1 MIANIITGASILV
14 ALTLFTAYF
23 TGKNKPSKERSV
35 LQKIAC
41 AIGTIFK
48 GHLKESAD
56 ALYSMKVL
64 KEEAMQEVDNAI
76 RNLRT
81 SYKDGQVDMKVTLKK
96 LNEVIYPNLK
106 DMPGKLEAKARQAKA
121 TFESSV
127 EQGSPIEAYKK
138 NALKYLQLKVRAE
151 SNIEKV
157 ENNIS
162 KLQVAIETSKA
173 QYDCNLV
180 DLEMIKSELECM
192 VEIPQFE
199 LNQSLERIKSLQEEL
214 SEKMNIEQIKAEV
227 SEDMKEDLQS
237 TVPVDLESMYNK
249 L

>member
-1 MIANIITGASILV
+1 MITTIITGASV
-14 ALTLFTAYF
+14 FTAFTLFCAYF
-23 TGKNKPSKERSV
+23 TGKGKPSKDRSV

-48 GHLKESAD
+48 GRLKESAD

-96 LNEVIYPNLK
+96 LQEVIYPNLK

-121 TFESSV
+121 TYESSV
-127 EQGSPIEAYKK
+127 GQGSPIEAYKK

-151 SNIEKV
+151 GNIEKV

-227 SEDMKEDLQS
+227 SEDMREDLQS